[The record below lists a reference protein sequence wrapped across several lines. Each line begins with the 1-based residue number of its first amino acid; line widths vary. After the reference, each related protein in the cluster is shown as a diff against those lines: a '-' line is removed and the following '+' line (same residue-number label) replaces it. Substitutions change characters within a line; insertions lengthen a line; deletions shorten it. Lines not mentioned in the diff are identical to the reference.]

1 MSPVYKAEEDEEF
14 YANEPFLHYQL
25 NIHERDA
32 KNMHCDTDSFMNN
45 VYLQHDSEFG
55 LDRYNSPGVASY
67 HFVNE
72 NNVYINWENF
82 GWFIGGDWIMDN
94 EEQFP
99 DQKQFTET
107 YFDYENR
114 TFSGV
119 LNFSEPEK
127 TTVLD
132 GLLRMEYTMIFNED
146 HTAIVDGGINLYDSD
161 GNLNFTIS
169 YSSVS
174 SNDALEYRCD
184 AREFEGSVYMRR
196 EYSAQES
203 EKFRGLLIKS
213 YKIFLLDMEYR
224 DNVNSVLT
232 SVAEGTMDS
241 TKGLEEIS
249 NLTQTYDGQAKMFLD
264 YEISIDD
271 LITLEMITWVRD
283 NFEIDSMIDGIP
295 RGDMS
300 SRLDH
305 VNATIKNEEDTSAK
319 LSMIEH
325 EMMRDHYERQVITE
339 GGPTLTIDGVQ
350 AVWSN
355 WQFESVGPTSH
366 LLGGVSSHKDNRLW
380 IGQWMHVSFPNATHT
395 VGNHTITF
403 EWSDEDFTGRETSFN
418 VGLGY
423 GEVFTNVTT
432 TSTNFHMDEHW
443 NDWFSFN
450 SDNGTVGS
458 FQATFAP
465 GYANHPGHDWQE
477 AVDYAATLLYEG
489 QSGHL
494 ATITSQEEADLVY
507 SLLDGN
513 SFWLGGFHNLSSPD
527 YSEPSGG
534 WEWITGEEF
543 NHSLWPLEKSGGY
556 CYDEVEQTEW
566 WEWDGNRDETDC
578 DGPGLVWMTEHYLE
592 PNEAGPEDCL
602 EVWGFDKY
610 LNDNRCHMGWMG
622 IVVEYEMNGTNH
634 YEAYSPEWYWDEAN
648 QTDIL
653 NYVPTT
659 PLTDKERNEILKEE
673 GDPDADNDGI
683 VDAFDDDD
691 DNDGIDDE
699 DDMDDDNDG
708 IDDVNDRCPGTTVD
722 DPVDHEGCSASQI
735 IGEISE
741 DEGLPGFSAI
751 LAVSS
756 ILGLAILRKPRI

>member
-25 NIHERDA
+25 NIHELNQ
-32 KNMHCDTDSFMNN
+32 KHVDSCINDEDYRNN
-45 VYLQHDSEFG
+45 TYCHVSFDFPVSISLTC
-55 LDRYNSPGVASY
+55 
-67 HFVNE
+67 
-72 NNVYINWENF
+72 
-82 GWFIGGDWIMDN
+82 IGGDAGCLDDENGTYYHNPQPFNQHVYTSDEGMFYMHERDDWYGWRTTGTENLHYADPNDEDFGMGRTDLFCGYKSVVAAI
-94 EEQFP
+94 EEC
-99 DQKQFTET
+99 
-107 YFDYENR
+107 Y
-114 TFSGV
+114 
-119 LNFSEPEK
+119 SEGA
-127 TTVLD
+127 LD
-132 GLLRMEYTMIFNED
+132 GN
-146 HTAIVDGGINLYDSD
+146 
-161 GNLNFTIS
+161 
-169 YSSVS
+169 SSVR
-174 SNDALEYRCD
+174 EYSVNIVWD
-184 AREFEGSVYMRR
+184 DNHGEEYYPDFEGSVYMRR
-196 EYSAQES
+196 EYSTQES

-224 DNVNSVLT
+224 DNVNSVLN

-271 LITLEMITWVRD
+271 LVTLEMITWVRD

-305 VNATIKNEEDTSAK
+305 VNATIKNENDASEK

-395 VGNHTITF
+395 AGNHTITF
-403 EWSDEDFTGRETSFN
+403 EWSDEDFSGKETSFN

-477 AVDYAATLLYEG
+477 AVDHATTLSHEGSTGYLATL
-489 QSGHL
+489 
-494 ATITSQEEADLVY
+494 TNQEEADLVY
-507 SLLDGN
+507 SLLDGG

-543 NHSLWPLEKSGGY
+543 NHSLWPSEESGGY
-556 CYDEVEQTEW
+556 CYNEVEHTEW
-566 WEWDGNRDETDC
+566 WWDDTSLKTDC
-578 DGPGLVWMTEHYLE
+578 EGPGLVWMTEHYLE

-659 PLTDKERNEILKEE
+659 PLTDEERNEIMKEE

-683 VDAFDDDD
+683 VDAFDNDD

-708 IDDVNDRCPGTTVD
+708 IDDDNDQCPGTTVGE
-722 DPVDHEGCSASQI
+722 PVDHEGCSASQI

-741 DEGLPGFSAI
+741 DEGLPGFSAV
-751 LAVSS
+751 LALSS
-756 ILGLAILRKPRI
+756 ILGLAILRKPRF